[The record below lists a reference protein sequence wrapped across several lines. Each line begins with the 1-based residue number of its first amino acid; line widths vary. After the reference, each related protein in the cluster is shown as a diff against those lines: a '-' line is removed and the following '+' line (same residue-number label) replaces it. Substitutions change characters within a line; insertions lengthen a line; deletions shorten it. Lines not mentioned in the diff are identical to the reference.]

1 MLARFERFGYV
12 GLRMRART
20 PAASPDFG
28 LFLDV
33 DGTLVEIQDTPAE
46 VAVGEPL
53 KNLLTAVSRR
63 LGGAVALVSGR
74 SIETLDAL
82 FEPLVFPA
90 AGLHGVERRSA
101 SGERRGASFNDVRL
115 DAARLA
121 LTAFVES
128 HPGTLLEDKGRALA
142 LHFRLAPEFEASAR
156 RAVSALVRPL
166 APAYHIQEGKM
177 VLEIKPQEFTKATAI
192 EEFLKEAPFAGR
204 RPVVVGDDLTD
215 QAGFRLVEALGGI
228 SIAVGHRVQGQWRF
242 DNPAAVRHWLAAIA
256 ALPDDTRRPGPGG

>member
-1 MLARFERFGYV
+1 MMAPLQRIGYV
-12 GLRMRART
+12 AAKMRSQA
-20 PAASPDFG
+20 PAVSHDFS

-33 DGTLVEIQDTPAE
+33 DGTLVELQETPAE
-46 VAVGEPL
+46 VVVGAPL
-53 KNLLTAVSRR
+53 KALLTQVSQR
-63 LGGAVALVSGR
+63 LQGAVALVSGR

-101 SGERRGASFNDVRL
+101 SGERRGARYVDPALSP
-115 DAARLA
+115 ARLA

-142 LHFRLAPEFEASAR
+142 LHYRLAPDVEAQAR
-156 RAVSALVRPL
+156 QAVSALVRPL
-166 APAYHIQEGKM
+166 APTFHVQEGKM
-177 VLEIKPQEFTKATAI
+177 VLEIKPHEFTKAAAI

-204 RPVVVGDDLTD
+204 IPVVVGDDLTD
-215 QAGFRLVEALGGI
+215 QAGFRLAEALGGI

-256 ALPDDTRRPGPGG
+256 ALP

>member
-1 MLARFERFGYV
+1 MLARLEPMGYV
-12 GLRMRART
+12 GPKMRSRA

-33 DGTLVEIQDTPAE
+33 DGTLVELQETPAE
-46 VAVGEPL
+46 VVVGEPL
-53 KNLLTAVSRR
+53 KALLIEVSRR
-63 LGGAVALVSGR
+63 LQGAVALVSGR

-101 SGERRGASFNDVRL
+101 SGERRGANYCDPSLGD
-115 DAARLA
+115 ARLA

-142 LHFRLAPEFEASAR
+142 LHFRLAPEFETGAR
-156 RAVSALVRPL
+156 QLVAALVRPL
-166 APAYHIQEGKM
+166 APGYHLQEGKM
-177 VLEIKPQEFTKATAI
+177 VLEIKPQGFTKATAI
-192 EEFLKEAPFAGR
+192 QEFLGEAPFAGR
-204 RPVVVGDDLTD
+204 TPVVVGDDLTD
-215 QAGFRLVEALGGI
+215 QGGFRLVEALGGI

-242 DNPAAVRHWLAAIA
+242 ANPAAVRHWLASIA
-256 ALPDDTRRPGPGG
+256 ALP